1 MRMTNGNST
10 CPNCKTHLGEDA
22 KFCPQCGTKVSAYTC
37 GNCGVTVPPDA
48 KFCPGCGKG
57 FGKTLFGRITGANEE
72 DFSRRR
78 EWRRTPEDFASK
90 FEIEDLRGILKKTV
104 TVAEGTRAI
113 LFQGGA
119 YVGDLPAGH
128 YSLGNILETH
138 LPLNLDERA
147 TVVLIDDGVVAIDFT
162 IERSE
167 LRTADSVP
175 VGVTGRF
182 TIRNRDSRSFIANL
196 LKGKSRILLAD
207 LQEDLRYDLLGV
219 VQSTLSGYRMDDLY
233 GNLAVKEDIES
244 AVRANITPTL
254 ASYGFSL
261 EQLRFTQSDEA
272 EWRDILDKR
281 NEGTKKVTKTG
292 LEIDIEQKLRHLL
305 SDDKLDQ
312 LATDERISEYCH
324 ELAQAGIIRENEIED
339 LKIDLR
345 SRRDD
350 KAFVRRVIR
359 ERFEQTHRH
368 ETAEAE
374 QDNLLGLD
382 TKAQRH
388 KRAMDVEQ
396 VGHDI
401 GADDAR
407 REHGDKWKKREQQQD
422 HAEIEGLID
431 LKKQMDDAKHRK
443 AREEQVI
450 SHRDLEMGVEIES
463 KKLKQRSDASVEA
476 LISMT
481 DGGNAEK
488 IMELEKMKRAAVL
501 TEEQIMALS
510 AEKSVTVAEAMKE
523 KFGSARMQELF
534 ETRLQDQ
541 QKYMEKI
548 HEMAGDNAD
557 RLAGVM
563 NKALDAMGQTA
574 TARSSAHQ
582 AQGSTIV
589 ASGGG
594 TQPVIINPA
603 RQEESRICPGCKTA
617 NSTADRFCKG
627 CGEEL
632 R

>member
-1 MRMTNGNST
+1 
-10 CPNCKTHLGEDA
+10 
-22 KFCPQCGTKVSAYTC
+22 
-37 GNCGVTVPPDA
+37 
-48 KFCPGCGKG
+48 
-57 FGKTLFGRITGANEE
+57 
-72 DFSRRR
+72 
-78 EWRRTPEDFASK
+78 
-90 FEIEDLRGILKKTV
+90 
-104 TVAEGTRAI
+104 
-113 LFQGGA
+113 
-119 YVGDLPAGH
+119 VGDLPAGH
-128 YSLGNILETH
+128 YTVGNILEAH

-147 TVVLIDDGVVAIDFT
+147 TIVLIDDGVVAIDFSFG
-162 IERSE
+162 RSE
-167 LRTADSVP
+167 LRTADSIP

-207 LQEDLRYDLLGV
+207 LQEELRSDLLSA
-219 VQSTLSGYRMDDLY
+219 VQSTLRDYRMDDLY

-244 AVRANITPTL
+244 AVRANVTPTL

-272 EWRDILDKR
+272 EWREILDKR

-292 LEIDIEQKLRHLL
+292 LDIDIEQKLRHLL

-312 LATDERISEYCH
+312 LSTDEKITEYCH
-324 ELAQAGIIRENEIED
+324 ELAQTGIVRESEIED

-345 SRRDD
+345 NRRDD
-350 KAFVRRVIR
+350 KAFIRRIVR
-359 ERFEQTHRH
+359 ERFEQAHRH

-382 TKAQRH
+382 ARAQRH
-388 KRAMDVEQ
+388 KRAMDAEQ

-407 REHGDKWKKREQQQD
+407 REHGDKWRKREQQQD

-431 LKKQMDDAKHRK
+431 LKKQTDDAKLQRM
-443 AREEQVI
+443 RGEQEI
-450 SHRDLEMGVEIES
+450 SHRDLEKGVEIES
-463 KKLKQRSDASVEA
+463 LKLKQRSDASAEA

-481 DGGNAEK
+481 DGGTAENLT
-488 IMELEKMKRAAVL
+488 ELEKMKRAAAL

-510 AEKSVTVAEAMKE
+510 AEKSVAVAEAMKE
-523 KFGSARMQELF
+523 KFGSDRMQELF

-548 HEMAGDNAD
+548 HEMAGENAD
-557 RLAGVM
+557 RLTDVM
-563 NKALDAMGQTA
+563 NRALDAMGQTA

-589 ASGGG
+589 AGGG
-594 TQPVIINPA
+594 GSQPVIINPA
-603 RQEESRICPGCKTA
+603 RQEESRICPGCKTP
-617 NSTADRFCKG
+617 NSTADRFCKE

>member
-1 MRMTNGNST
+1 MINGDST
-10 CPNCKTHLGEDA
+10 CPKCKTPLGADA
-22 KFCPQCGTKVSAYTC
+22 KFCPQCGAKVSAYTC
-37 GNCGVTVPPDA
+37 GNCGVTVSPDA

-57 FGKTLFGRITGANEE
+57 LGKTLFGKIVGANEE

-90 FEIEDLRGILKKTV
+90 FEVEDLRGALKKTV
-104 TVAEGTRAI
+104 TVAEGTRAL

-128 YSLGNILETH
+128 YTVGNILEAH

-147 TVVLIDDGVVAIDFT
+147 TIVLIDDGVGAIDFSFG
-162 IERSE
+162 RSE
-167 LRTADSVP
+167 LRTADSIP

-207 LQEDLRYDLLGV
+207 LQEELRYDLLGV

-244 AVRANITPTL
+244 AVRANVTPTL

-272 EWRDILDKR
+272 EWHDILELR

-292 LEIDIEQKLRHLL
+292 LDIDIEQRLRHLL

-312 LATDERISEYCH
+312 LSTDEKITEYCH
-324 ELAQAGIIRENEIED
+324 ELAQTGIVRESEIED

-345 SRRDD
+345 NRRDD
-350 KAFVRRVIR
+350 KAFIRRIVR
-359 ERFEQTHRH
+359 ERFEQAHRH
-368 ETAEAE
+368 DTAETE

-382 TKAQRH
+382 ARAQRH
-388 KRAMDVEQ
+388 RRTMGAEQ

-407 REHGDKWKKREQQQD
+407 REHGDKWRKREQQQD

-431 LKKQMDDAKHRK
+431 LKKQTDDAKLQRM
-443 AREEQVI
+443 RGEQEI
-450 SHRDLEMGVEIES
+450 SHRDLEKGVEIES
-463 KKLKQRSDASVEA
+463 LKLKQRSDASAEA

-481 DGGNAEK
+481 DGGTAENLT
-488 IMELEKMKRAAVL
+488 ELEKMKRAAAL

-510 AEKSVTVAEAMKE
+510 AEKSVAVAEAMKE
-523 KFGSARMQELF
+523 KFGSDRMQELF

-563 NKALDAMGQTA
+563 NRALDAMGQTA

-589 ASGGG
+589 AGGG
-594 TQPVIINPA
+594 GSQPVIINPA

-617 NSTADRFCKG
+617 NSTSDRFCME

>member
-1 MRMTNGNST
+1 MINGDST
-10 CPNCKTHLGEDA
+10 CPKCKTPLGADA
-22 KFCPQCGTKVSAYTC
+22 KFCPQCGAKVSAYTC
-37 GNCGVTVPPDA
+37 GNCGVTVSPDA

-57 FGKTLFGRITGANEE
+57 LGKTLFGKIVGANEE

-78 EWRRTPEDFASK
+78 EWRRTPEDFACK
-90 FEIEDLRGILKKTV
+90 FEVEDLRGAPKKTV
-104 TVAEGTRAI
+104 TVAEGTRAL

-128 YSLGNILETH
+128 YSLGNILEAH
-138 LPLNLDERA
+138 LPLNLAERA
-147 TVVLIDDGVVAIDFT
+147 TIVLIDDGVVAIDFT
-162 IERSE
+162 IGRSE
-167 LRTADSVP
+167 LRTADSIP

-207 LQEDLRYDLLGV
+207 LQEELRYDLLGV

-244 AVRANITPTL
+244 AVRANVTPTL

-272 EWRDILDKR
+272 EWHDILELR

-292 LEIDIEQKLRHLL
+292 LDIDIEQRLRHLL

-312 LATDERISEYCH
+312 LSTDEKITEYCH
-324 ELAQAGIIRENEIED
+324 ELAQTGIVRESEIED

-345 SRRDD
+345 NRRDD
-350 KAFVRRVIR
+350 KAFIRRIVR
-359 ERFEQTHRH
+359 ERFEQAHRH
-368 ETAEAE
+368 DTAETE

-382 TKAQRH
+382 ARAQRH
-388 KRAMDVEQ
+388 RRTMGAEQ

-407 REHGDKWKKREQQQD
+407 REHGDKWRKREQQQD

-431 LKKQMDDAKHRK
+431 LKKQTDDAKLQRM
-443 AREEQVI
+443 RGEQEI
-450 SHRDLEMGVEIES
+450 SHRDLAKGVEIES
-463 KKLKQRSDASVEA
+463 LKLKQRSDASAEA

-481 DGGNAEK
+481 DGGTAENLT
-488 IMELEKMKRAAVL
+488 ELEKMKRAAAL

-510 AEKSVTVAEAMKE
+510 AEKSVAVAEAMKE
-523 KFGSARMQELF
+523 KFGSDRMQELF

-563 NKALDAMGQTA
+563 NRALDAMGQTA

-589 ASGGG
+589 AGGG
-594 TQPVIINPA
+594 GSQPVIINPA

-617 NSTADRFCKG
+617 NSTSDRFCME

>member
-1 MRMTNGNST
+1 MTNRDST
-10 CPNCKTHLGEDA
+10 CPKCKTSLGADA
-22 KFCPQCGTKVSAYTC
+22 KFCPQCGAKVSTYTC
-37 GNCGVTVPPDA
+37 DNCGATVPPDA

-57 FGKTLFGRITGANEE
+57 LGKTLFGKIVGANEE

-78 EWRRTPEDFASK
+78 EWRRTPGDFASK
-90 FEIEDLRGILKKTV
+90 FEVEDLRGALKKTV
-104 TVAEGTRAI
+104 TVAEGTRAL

-128 YSLGNILETH
+128 YTLGNILEAH

-162 IERSE
+162 IGRSE
-167 LRTADSVP
+167 LRTADSIP

-244 AVRANITPTL
+244 AVRANVTPTL

-292 LEIDIEQKLRHLL
+292 LEIDIDQKLRHLL

-312 LATDERISEYCH
+312 LATDEKISEYCH
-324 ELAQAGIIRENEIED
+324 ELAQAGIVRETEIED

-345 SRRDD
+345 NRRDD
-350 KAFVRRVIR
+350 KAFIRRIVR
-359 ERFEQTHRH
+359 ERCEQAHRH
-368 ETAEAE
+368 DTAEAE

-382 TKAQRH
+382 AKAQRH
-388 KRAMDVEQ
+388 RRTMDAEQ
-396 VGHDI
+396 VGHDV

-407 REHGDKWKKREQQQD
+407 REHGDKWRKREHQQD
-422 HAEIEGLID
+422 RAEIEDLID
-431 LKKQMDDAKHRK
+431 LKKQMDDAKLR
-443 AREEQVI
+443 RVRGEQEI
-450 SHRDLEMGVEIES
+450 SHRDLEKGAEIES
-463 KKLKQRSDASVEA
+463 LKLKQRSDASVEA

-481 DGGNAEK
+481 DGGTAEK
-488 IMELEKMKRAAVL
+488 ILELEKMKRAAAL

-510 AEKSVTVAEAMKE
+510 AEKSVAVAEAMKE
-523 KFGSARMQELF
+523 KFGSDRMRELY

-541 QKYMEKI
+541 QKYMEKL
-548 HEMAGDNAD
+548 HEMTGENAD
-557 RLAGVM
+557 RLADVM

-582 AQGSTIV
+582 AQGSTVV

-594 TQPVIINPA
+594 LGQPVIINPV
-603 RQEESRICPGCKTA
+603 QHEESRICPGCKTP
-617 NSTADRFCKG
+617 NSTADRFCKE

>member
-1 MRMTNGNST
+1 MINGDST
-10 CPNCKTHLGEDA
+10 CPKCKTPLGADA
-22 KFCPQCGTKVSAYTC
+22 KFCPQCGAKVSAYTC
-37 GNCGVTVPPDA
+37 GSCGVTVSPDA

-57 FGKTLFGRITGANEE
+57 LGKTLFGKIVGANEE

-90 FEIEDLRGILKKTV
+90 FEVEDLRGALKKTV
-104 TVAEGTRAI
+104 TVAEGTRAL

-128 YSLGNILETH
+128 YTVGNILEAH

-147 TVVLIDDGVVAIDFT
+147 TIVLIDDGVVAIDFSFG
-162 IERSE
+162 RSE
-167 LRTADSVP
+167 LRTADSIP

-207 LQEDLRYDLLGV
+207 LQEELRSDLLSA
-219 VQSTLSGYRMDDLY
+219 VQSTLRDYRMDDLY

-244 AVRANITPTL
+244 AVRANVTPTL

-272 EWRDILDKR
+272 EWREILDKR

-292 LEIDIEQKLRHLL
+292 LDIDIEQRLRHLL

-312 LATDERISEYCH
+312 LSTDEKITEYCH
-324 ELAQAGIIRENEIED
+324 ELAQTGIVRESEIED

-345 SRRDD
+345 NRRDD
-350 KAFVRRVIR
+350 KAFIRRIVR
-359 ERFEQTHRH
+359 ERFEQAHRH

-374 QDNLLGLD
+374 QDSLLGLD
-382 TKAQRH
+382 AKAQRH
-388 KRAMDVEQ
+388 KRAMDAEQ
-396 VGHDI
+396 VGHEV
-401 GADDAR
+401 GADDTR
-407 REHGDKWKKREQQQD
+407 RKHLNKWQQIETQDDLAEIRGLNEEHLKKKRGEQEIAHKDLEKQT
-422 HAEIEGLID
+422 EIEG
-431 LKKQMDDAKHRK
+431 
-443 AREEQVI
+443 
-450 SHRDLEMGVEIES
+450 
-463 KKLKQRSDASVEA
+463 KKLEQRTNASHEA
-476 LISMT
+476 LISIT
-481 DGGNAEK
+481 DGDTAKNLVEIVK
-488 IMELEKMKRAAVL
+488 FQRAVSLSA
-501 TEEQIMALS
+501 EQIMALS
-510 AEKSVTVAEAMKE
+510 AKDSAAVADAMKA
-523 KFGSARMQELF
+523 KFGSDIMQELN

-589 ASGGG
+589 AGGGG

-617 NSTADRFCKG
+617 NSTSDRFCKE

>member
-1 MRMTNGNST
+1 MTNGDST
-10 CPNCKTHLGEDA
+10 CPKCKTPLGADA
-22 KFCPQCGTKVSAYTC
+22 KFCPQCGAKVSTYTC
-37 GNCGVTVPPDA
+37 DNCGATVPPDA
-48 KFCPGCGKG
+48 KFCPGCGRG
-57 FGKTLFGRITGANEE
+57 LGKTLFGKIVGANEE

-90 FEIEDLRGILKKTV
+90 FEVEDLRGALKKTV
-104 TVAEGTRAI
+104 TVAEGTRAL

-128 YSLGNILETH
+128 YTLGNILEAH

-162 IERSE
+162 IGRSE
-167 LRTADSVP
+167 LRTADSIP

-244 AVRANITPTL
+244 AVRANVTPTL

-272 EWRDILDKR
+272 EWRDILEQR
-281 NEGTKKVTKTG
+281 NDGTKRVTKTG
-292 LEIDIEQKLRHLL
+292 LEVDIEQKLRHLL
-305 SDDKLDQ
+305 SDDRLDQ
-312 LATDERISEYCH
+312 LATDEKISEYCH
-324 ELAQAGIIRENEIED
+324 ELAQAGIVRENEIED

-345 SRRDD
+345 NRRDD
-350 KAFVRRVIR
+350 KAFIRRIVR
-359 ERFEQTHRH
+359 ERFEQAHRH
-368 ETAEAE
+368 DTAEAE
-374 QDNLLGLD
+374 QDNLLGMD
-382 TKAQRH
+382 AKAQRH
-388 KRAMDVEQ
+388 RRTMDAEQ
-396 VGHDI
+396 VGHDV

-407 REHGDKWKKREQQQD
+407 REHGDKWRKREHQQD
-422 HAEIEGLID
+422 RAEIEDLID
-431 LKKQMDDAKHRK
+431 LKKQMDDAKFRR
-443 AREEQVI
+443 AREEQEI
-450 SHRDLEMGVEIES
+450 SHRDLEKGVEIES
-463 KKLKQRSDASVEA
+463 LKLKQRSDASVEA
-476 LISMT
+476 LISMA
-481 DGGNAEK
+481 DGGTAEK
-488 IMELEKMKRAAVL
+488 LVELEKMKRAVTL

-510 AEKSVTVAEAMKE
+510 AEKSIAVAEAMKE
-523 KFGSARMQELF
+523 KFGSDRMRELY
-534 ETRLQDQ
+534 ETRLHDQ
-541 QKYMEKI
+541 QKYVEALQA
-548 HEMAGDNAD
+548 MAGDNAD
-557 RLAGVM
+557 HLADVM

-582 AQGSTIV
+582 AQGSTVV
-589 ASGGG
+589 AGGG
-594 TQPVIINPA
+594 GLGQPVIINPV
-603 RQEESRICPGCKTA
+603 RQEESRICPGCKTP
-617 NSTADRFCKG
+617 NSTADRFCKE

>member
-1 MRMTNGNST
+1 MINGNST
-10 CPNCKTHLGEDA
+10 CPKCKTYLGGDA
-22 KFCPQCGTKVSAYTC
+22 KFCPQCGAKVSAYTC
-37 GNCGVTVPPDA
+37 GSCGVTVSPDA

-57 FGKTLFGRITGANEE
+57 LGKTLFGKIVGANEE
-72 DFSRRR
+72 DFSRRH
-78 EWRRTPEDFASK
+78 EWRRTPEDFANK
-90 FEIEDLRGILKKTV
+90 FEVEDLRGALKKTV
-104 TVAEGTRAI
+104 TVAEGTRAL

-128 YSLGNILETH
+128 YTLGNILEAH

-162 IERSE
+162 IGRSE

-175 VGVTGRF
+175 VGVAGRF

-244 AVRANITPTL
+244 AVRANVTPTL

-272 EWRDILDKR
+272 EWREILDKR

-312 LATDERISEYCH
+312 LATDEKISEYCH
-324 ELAQAGIIRENEIED
+324 ELAQTGIVRENEIED

-345 SRRDD
+345 NRRDD
-350 KAFVRRVIR
+350 KAFIRQIIR
-359 ERFEQTHRH
+359 ERFEQGHRH

-374 QDNLLGLD
+374 QENLLGLD
-382 TKAQRH
+382 ARAQRH
-388 KRAMDVEQ
+388 GRTMDAEQ
-396 VGHDI
+396 TGHEI
-401 GADDAR
+401 STDDAR
-407 REHGDKWKKREQQQD
+407 REHLNKWRGRERQQD
-422 HAEIEGLID
+422 HAEIEDLIG
-431 LKKQMDDAKHRK
+431 LKKQRDDAKLQRV
-443 AREEQVI
+443 RGEQELA
-450 SHRDLEMGVEIES
+450 HEDLEKQTEIEG
-463 KKLKQRSDASVEA
+463 KKLEQRINASPEA

-481 DGGNAEK
+481 DGGSAERLT
-488 IMELEKMKRAAVL
+488 ELEKMKRAAPL
-501 TEEQIMALS
+501 TEGQIMALS
-510 AEKSVTVAEAMKE
+510 AEKSVAVAEAMKE
-523 KFGSARMQELF
+523 KFGSDRMQELF

-557 RLAGVM
+557 RLADVM

-589 ASGGG
+589 AGGG
-594 TQPVIINPA
+594 GSQPVIINPA
-603 RQEESRICPGCKTA
+603 RQEESRICPGCKTP
-617 NSTADRFCKG
+617 NSTADRFCKE

-632 R
+632 K

>member
-1 MRMTNGNST
+1 MINGDST
-10 CPNCKTHLGEDA
+10 CPKCKTPLGADA
-22 KFCPQCGTKVSAYTC
+22 KFCPQCGAKVSAYTC
-37 GNCGVTVPPDA
+37 GNCGVTVSPDA

-57 FGKTLFGRITGANEE
+57 LGKTLFGKIVGANEE

-90 FEIEDLRGILKKTV
+90 FEVEDLRGALKKTV
-104 TVAEGTRAI
+104 TVAEGTRAL

-128 YSLGNILETH
+128 YTVGNILEAH

-147 TVVLIDDGVVAIDFT
+147 TIVLIDDGVVAIDFSFG
-162 IERSE
+162 RSE
-167 LRTADSVP
+167 LRTADSIP

-207 LQEDLRYDLLGV
+207 LQEELRSDLLSA
-219 VQSTLSGYRMDDLY
+219 VQSTLRDYRMDDLY

-244 AVRANITPTL
+244 AVRANVTPTL

-272 EWRDILDKR
+272 EWREILDKR

-292 LEIDIEQKLRHLL
+292 LDIDIEQKLRHLL

-312 LATDERISEYCH
+312 LSTDEKITEYCH
-324 ELAQAGIIRENEIED
+324 ELAQTGIVRESEIED

-345 SRRDD
+345 NRRDD
-350 KAFVRRVIR
+350 KAFIRRIVR
-359 ERFEQTHRH
+359 ERFEQAHRH

-382 TKAQRH
+382 ARAQRH
-388 KRAMDVEQ
+388 KRAMDAEQ

-407 REHGDKWKKREQQQD
+407 REHGDKWRKREQQQD

-431 LKKQMDDAKHRK
+431 LKKQTDDAKLQRM
-443 AREEQVI
+443 RGEQEI
-450 SHRDLEMGVEIES
+450 SHRDLEKGVEIES
-463 KKLKQRSDASVEA
+463 LKLKQRSDASAEA

-481 DGGNAEK
+481 DGGTAENLT
-488 IMELEKMKRAAVL
+488 ELEKMKRAAAL

-510 AEKSVTVAEAMKE
+510 AEKSVAVAEAMKE
-523 KFGSARMQELF
+523 KFGSDRMQELF

-548 HEMAGDNAD
+548 HEMAGENAD
-557 RLAGVM
+557 RLTDVM
-563 NKALDAMGQTA
+563 NRALDAMGQTA

-589 ASGGG
+589 AGGG
-594 TQPVIINPA
+594 GSQPVIINPA
-603 RQEESRICPGCKTA
+603 RQEESRICPGCKTP
-617 NSTADRFCKG
+617 NSTADRFCKE

>member
-1 MRMTNGNST
+1 MTNRDST
-10 CPNCKTHLGEDA
+10 CPKCKTSLGADA
-22 KFCPQCGTKVSAYTC
+22 KFCPQCGAKVSTYTC
-37 GNCGVTVPPDA
+37 GNCGATVPPDA

-57 FGKTLFGRITGANEE
+57 LGKTLFGKIVGANEE

-90 FEIEDLRGILKKTV
+90 FEVEDLRGALKKTV
-104 TVAEGTRAI
+104 TVAEGTRAL

-128 YSLGNILETH
+128 YTLGNIFEAH

-162 IERSE
+162 IGRSE

-244 AVRANITPTL
+244 AVRANVTPTL

-272 EWRDILDKR
+272 EWRDILEQR
-281 NEGTKKVTKTG
+281 NEGTKRITKTG
-292 LEIDIEQKLRHLL
+292 LEIDIEQKLRHFL

-312 LATDERISEYCH
+312 LATDEKISEYCH
-324 ELAQAGIIRENEIED
+324 ELAQAGIVRENEIED
-339 LKIDLR
+339 LKINLR
-345 SRRDD
+345 NRRDD
-350 KAFVRRVIR
+350 KAFIRRIVR
-359 ERFEQTHRH
+359 ERFEQAHRH

-374 QDNLLGLD
+374 QDNLLGLNA
-382 TKAQRH
+382 KAQRH
-388 KRAMDVEQ
+388 RRTMDAEQ

-401 GADDAR
+401 GADDTW
-407 REHGDKWKKREQQQD
+407 REHGDKWRRREHQQD
-422 HAEIEGLID
+422 CAEIEDLID
-431 LKKQMDDAKHRK
+431 LKKQMDDAKLR
-443 AREEQVI
+443 RVRGEQEI
-450 SHRDLEMGVEIES
+450 SHRDLEKGAEIES
-463 KKLKQRSDASVEA
+463 LKLKQRSDASVEA

-481 DGGNAEK
+481 DGGTAEK
-488 IMELEKMKRAAVL
+488 ILELEKMKRAAAL

-510 AEKSVTVAEAMKE
+510 AEKSVAVAEAMKE
-523 KFGSARMQELF
+523 KFGSDRMRDLY

-541 QKYMEKI
+541 QEYMEKL
-548 HEMAGDNAD
+548 HEMAGENAD
-557 RLAGVM
+557 RLADVM

-582 AQGSTIV
+582 AQGSTVV
-589 ASGGG
+589 AGGG
-594 TQPVIINPA
+594 GLGQPVIINPV
-603 RQEESRICPGCKTA
+603 RQEESRICPGCKTP
-617 NSTADRFCKG
+617 NSTADRFCKE